1 MMDSATLHDGWA
13 DALGR
18 TLARERAAWQ
28 REREL
33 AVAEHGRQIAEIRA
47 EAAQAILRFSELVS
61 ERLATLKD
69 GEPGPPGEPA
79 DMQAVS
85 AAHAA
90 WQRERDAMAAEH
102 QAMFGKLDALHNA
115 IHARLEALRDGKNGE
130 PGCPGSPGS
139 PGPPGAP
146 GALPVVRLW
155 AEGVHYLGD
164 VVAHRGST
172 WQALRD
178 TAREPPDNDWVM
190 LAAAGRDAAEGE
202 VCGQY
207 QPGNAYRKFD
217 LACHDGCEWRARCDD
232 PGPLPGVGW
241 ALSAVQGKRGGKG
254 EHGERG
260 LRGEKGDAGEPAATI
275 CDWVVEDYRATPLL
289 SDGSLG
295 PPLEMRQF
303 FELYDSELGASR

>member
-1 MMDSATLHDGWA
+1 MDSATLHDGWA
-13 DALGR
+13 DALGQ

-61 ERLATLKD
+61 ERLASLKDGRD
-69 GEPGPPGEPA
+69 GEPGPPGAPA
-79 DMQAVS
+79 DMQALIE
-85 AAHAA
+85 AQNA
-90 WQRERDAMAAEH
+90 WQRERDAVAAEH
-102 QAMFGKLDALHNA
+102 EAMFAKIDVLSNTL
-115 IHARLEALRDGKNGE
+115 HARLQELRDGKDGE
-130 PGCPGSPGS
+130 RGD
-139 PGPPGAP
+139 PGPAGQDGLPGAP

-155 AEGVHYLGD
+155 DDGVHYQGD

-172 WQALRD
+172 WQAQRD
-178 TAREPPDNDWVM
+178 TAREPPGNDWIM

-207 QPGNAYRKFD
+207 QAGHAYRKFD
-217 LACHDGCEWRARCDD
+217 LVCHDGCEWRARCDG

-275 CDWVVEDYRATPLL
+275 CDWIVEDYRATPLL
-289 SDGSLG
+289 NDGSLG
-295 PPLEMRQF
+295 PALDMRQF
-303 FELYDSELGASR
+303 FELYHREAA

>member
-1 MMDSATLHDGWA
+1 MDSATLHDGWA
-13 DALGR
+13 DALGH

-33 AVAEHGRQIAEIRA
+33 VVAEHGRQIAEIRA

-61 ERLATLKD
+61 ERLASLKDGRD
-69 GEPGPPGEPA
+69 GEPGPPGAPA
-79 DMQAVS
+79 DMRALIEAQN
-85 AAHAA
+85 A
-90 WQRERDAMAAEH
+90 WQRERDAVAAEH
-102 QAMFGKLDALHNA
+102 EAMFAKISALSNA
-115 IHARLEALRDGKNGE
+115 LHARLGELRDGKDGE
-130 PGCPGSPGS
+130 RGD
-139 PGPPGAP
+139 PGPPGQDGLPGAP

-172 WQALRD
+172 WQAQRD
-178 TAREPPDNDWVM
+178 TAREPPDNDWMM

-207 QPGNAYRKFD
+207 QPGHAYRKFD

-254 EHGERG
+254 EHGDRG
-260 LRGEKGDAGEPAATI
+260 LRGEKGDAGEPGATI
-275 CDWVVEDYRATPLL
+275 CDWIVEGYRATPLL
-289 SDGSLG
+289 NDGSLG
-295 PPLEMRQF
+295 PALDVRQF
-303 FELYDSELGASR
+303 FELYHREAA